1 VQLLFG
7 DEKGQDLL
15 EVLKRER
22 ALACPTTQDLINSRK
37 NAEKVLGPDEN
48 LFRVDWLPDS
58 KHMTFQLIGKDDSS
72 FDDSEVL
79 TGRWQSYIDSF
90 VSNEVTEDV
99 SFNRIKRPYLRKNLP
114 AAVKNAPPKVATQD
128 GLEIKICVRTYRL
141 FYVSASEDYLFKL
154 RTFEEAEATSASLEK
169 GNARRQKWLQEQ
181 SS

>member
-1 VQLLFG
+1 
-7 DEKGQDLL
+7 
-15 EVLKRER
+15 
-22 ALACPTTQDLINSRK
+22 
-37 NAEKVLGPDEN
+37 VLGPDEN

-99 SFNRIKRPYLRKNLP
+99 SFNRIKRPYLCKNLP

-154 RTFEEAEATSASLEK
+154 RTIEEAEATSASLEK